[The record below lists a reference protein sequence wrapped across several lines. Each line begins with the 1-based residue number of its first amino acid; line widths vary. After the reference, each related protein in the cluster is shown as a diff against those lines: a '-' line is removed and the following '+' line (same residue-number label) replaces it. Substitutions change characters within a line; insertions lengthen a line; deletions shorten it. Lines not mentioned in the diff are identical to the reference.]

1 MGSVSDE
8 PFTFASPPL
17 ATAVLPRWVNQQGC
31 LYGVSV
37 SFYDLA
43 CESRDVLRNQRRD
56 PVSLIESKARERK
69 VHHLDCSTLGCE
81 RCRWDMRSRS
91 LRYHMRSHWKRW
103 SSGVR
108 TVTCRWLV
116 SISRWMARVGKP
128 PVLGMGRAKMRKE
141 LRVVNEKA
149 IWHKGFFVVACA
161 VNMGVRPSG
170 RVLVS
175 LVPFHGICRT
185 SSLGSDLY
193 RMTFHTRSCFAC
205 RCAVCRVWVCCPC
218 RASCLAGARHLFF
231 REAWRAV

>member
-8 PFTFASPPL
+8 PFTFASPLL

-37 SFYDLA
+37 TFYDLA

-81 RCRWDMRSRS
+81 RCRWDNWSRS

-108 TVTCRWLV
+108 TVICRWPV

-128 PVLGMGRAKMRKE
+128 PVLGMGREKLRKE
-141 LRVVNEKA
+141 LRVVTGRRLGIKGSSSSLPQS
-149 IWHKGFFVVACA
+149 IWGFVRRVACLSLWHRF
-161 VNMGVRPSG
+161 MGSAARQ
-170 RVLVS
+170 VLVRIS
-175 LVPFHGICRT
+175 I
-185 SSLGSDLY
+185 
-193 RMTFHTRSCFAC
+193 A
-205 RCAVCRVWVCCPC
+205 
-218 RASCLAGARHLFF
+218 
-231 REAWRAV
+231 